1 MIWFHVTGPQL
12 QDFGRGRR
20 SKQHFCKSIGS
31 LDWERGKKGEL
42 ARESE
47 KDTKREREREREK
60 EKERERES
68 KREKGGSERE
78 GKSFLKAATKVFSLV
93 RIKIYA
99 KQEFQ
104 EEDER
109 KKLLERVVRSKVK

>member
-1 MIWFHVTGPQL
+1 MVPCNRTDLRTL
-12 QDFGRGRR
+12 QHSLASRFWKRKE
-20 SKQHFCKSIGS
+20 KQATFLQIYWQSRLG
-31 LDWERGKKGEL
+31 ERQEGGV
-42 ARESE
+42 RESE
-47 KDTKREREREREK
+47 KE
-60 EKERERES
+60 
-68 KREKGGSERE
+68 REKGGSERE